1 MADDVSP
8 LVPEARPIVAATAD
22 IFIHHARPWLI
33 GLLVHGSALKGGVI
47 PGCSDVDFQLYLRD
61 EAFEDGRLRLDAGLA
76 IQRDLST
83 LDVAPFQY
91 IQGYARPAQLDSSP
105 AGSVGPI
112 PGTYHMLFG
121 ELPVPKATLDQ
132 ALRRAREVLD
142 ADRSYLGND
151 LLHHGGGRLE
161 RTTRYVCTDVWPV
174 LFSLLLLRELDLG
187 VWRLTKEK
195 AIARLPAAVKAAAG
209 EFLRRVLAY
218 YTGPHDVSE
227 ALMVI
232 EQGAETICLARNAF
246 EAGADRKGE

>member
-1 MADDVSP
+1 MAVDVYP
-8 LVPEARPIVAATAD
+8 LVPEARPIGAAAAD
-22 IFIHHARPWLI
+22 IFIRHTRPWLI
-33 GLLVHGSALKGGVI
+33 GLLVHGSALKGSVI
-47 PGCSDVDFQLYLRD
+47 PGCSDIDFQLYLRD

-91 IQGYARPAQLDSSP
+91 IQGYARSARLDESP

-121 ELPVPKATLDQ
+121 ELPVPGATLDQ
-132 ALRRAREVLD
+132 ALRRAHEVLD

-151 LLHHGGGRLE
+151 LLHHGGGRLD

-187 VWRLTKEK
+187 VWRLTKVE
-195 AIARLPAAVKAAAG
+195 AINRLPAPVRAAAG
-209 EFLRRVLAY
+209 EFLRRVVTY
-218 YTGPHDVSE
+218 YARPHDVSE

-232 EQGAETICLARNAF
+232 EQGAETIRLARDALRIC
-246 EAGADRKGE
+246 ADRRGR

>member
-1 MADDVSP
+1 MSP
-8 LVPEARPIVAATAD
+8 LVPEARPIGAAATD
-22 IFIHHARPWLI
+22 IFIHHTRPWLI

-83 LDVAPFQY
+83 LDVASFQY
-91 IQGYARPAQLDSSP
+91 IQGYARPPRLDKSP

-112 PGTYHMLFG
+112 RGTYHMLFG
-121 ELPVPKATLDQ
+121 ELPVPEATLDQ

-151 LLHHGGGRLE
+151 LLHHGGGRLD

-174 LFSLLLLRELDLG
+174 LFSLLLLRDLG

-195 AIARLPAAVKAAAG
+195 AIARLPAAVKAATG
-209 EFLRRVLAY
+209 EFLRRVVAY
-218 YTGPHDVSE
+218 YAGPHDVSE
-227 ALMVI
+227 ALTVI
-232 EQGAETICLARNAF
+232 EQGAETIRLARDAF
-246 EAGADRKGE
+246 GVGTDRKGR